1 MVTMALRTQRQ
12 KATTGMEGL
21 IGQVGTARTPLR
33 PEGRIFVG
41 GELWSARCEEGAET
55 GDKVRVQAVKG
66 LMLMVGK
73 EAAVVEAHAVP
84 TQDRS
89 GR

>member
-1 MVTMALRTQRQ
+1 
-12 KATTGMEGL
+12 
-21 IGQVGTARTPLR
+21 
-33 PEGRIFVG
+33 
-41 GELWSARCEEGAET
+41 
-55 GDKVRVQAVKG
+55 VKG
-66 LMLMVGK
+66 LTLMVGK

>member
-1 MVTMALRTQRQ
+1 
-12 KATTGMEGL
+12 
-21 IGQVGTARTPLR
+21 
-33 PEGRIFVG
+33 
-41 GELWSARCEEGAET
+41 
-55 GDKVRVQAVKG
+55 VRVQAVKG

-73 EAAVVEAHAVP
+73 ETAVVEAHAVP

>member
-1 MVTMALRTQRQ
+1 
-12 KATTGMEGL
+12 
-21 IGQVGTARTPLR
+21 
-33 PEGRIFVG
+33 
-41 GELWSARCEEGAET
+41 
-55 GDKVRVQAVKG
+55 VKG